1 MNYYTITILGI
12 FVISIFSASSLANAE
27 TGAKSTSFEK
37 TTLIEFTNN
46 ESTSI
51 HSVKLWLGKD
61 SGAFKSF
68 KAEKGWTGTKTPQ
81 GVLVF
86 TTTDDLS
93 PGQSVKFGIKTEVV
107 SPGIN
112 WRTIDSTGVEISTGK
127 TLPGQASPT
136 QDNTQSPKDTQQ
148 PDNTKTQS

>member
-27 TGAKSTSFEK
+27 TGAKSTNFEK

-86 TTTDDLS
+86 TTVDELN
-93 PGQSVKFGIKTEVV
+93 PGQSVKFGIKTEVA

-112 WRTIDSTGVEISTGK
+112 WRTMDSTGVELSTGK
-127 TLPGQASPT
+127 TLPGQVPS
-136 QDNTQSPKDTQQ
+136 QDNTPPTNTQQ
-148 PDNTKTQS
+148 PDNTKT